1 MTNKKFNIF
10 EYLVPKNST
19 SYLLEET
26 TVRQALEKFDY
37 HKFSVVP
44 IISSD
49 GDYVCSI
56 SEGDLLRFIKNCHD
70 FDIKEAEKYTL
81 KDVKHHRSYKP
92 LTIDASLEEIM
103 VLSLDQNFIPVLDD
117 RHKYIGIIKR
127 RTIIQYLMKNVRKLE
142 NN

>member
-1 MTNKKFNIF
+1 MTNKRFNIF

-19 SYLLEET
+19 SYLNQET

-44 IISSD
+44 IISND
-49 GDYVCSI
+49 GDYIGSI
-56 SEGDLLRFIKNCHD
+56 SEGDLLRFIKNVHN
-70 FDIKEAEKYTL
+70 FNLKEGEKFTL
-81 KDVKHHRSYKP
+81 KDISLYRSYKP
-92 LTIDASLEEIM
+92 LTVDATIEEIM

-127 RTIIQYLMKNVRKLE
+127 RTIIQYLMKNVNDNK